1 MNIRK
6 LILISLLLTTSLM
19 AEVKEKWKI
28 NVGTMYVS
36 KFETELQWNRKGLPV
51 GAKINT
57 KDQLGLENET
67 AVFRLDGYYR
77 FTDTQKIEFSYFGV
91 NSDSNRELDTE
102 IEIDGNVIPAGA
114 RFKSYFDMKIYKL
127 NYAYSFYHND
137 KVELALTAGLHVT
150 QIDVGYRAHI
160 FVGNHQSQD
169 DPKGSTSITAPLPVV
184 GFEGQYSIIPKKLF
198 INYEANYFY
207 LTIDDFA
214 GAITSTSLKMEYRFY
229 ENYGLG
235 VGYNINNI
243 AVEKDDGKTKIDI
256 NNRLSGAV
264 IYLSFTY

>member
-1 MNIRK
+1 
-6 LILISLLLTTSLM
+6 
-19 AEVKEKWKI
+19 VKEKWKI
-28 NVGTMYVS
+28 NVGTMYVG
-36 KFETELQWNRKGLPV
+36 KFETELQWNRKGFPV

-77 FTDTQKIEFSYFGV
+77 FTDTHKIEFSYFGV
-91 NSDSNRELDTE
+91 NSDSHKNLDAQ
-102 IEIDGNVIPAGA
+102 INIGKHVISAGA
-114 RFKSYFDMKIYKL
+114 SFSSYFDMKVYKL

-137 KVELALTAGLHVT
+137 KVELALVAGLHVT
-150 QIDVGYRAHI
+150 TIDVGYKAYGFI
-160 FVGNHQSQD
+160 DGLA
-169 DPKGSTSITAPLPVV
+169 STSASDGASITAPLPVV

-207 LTIDDFA
+207 LTFDDYA

-235 VGYNINNI
+235 IGYNINNI

-256 NNRLSGAV
+256 DNRLSGAI
-264 IYLSFTY
+264 IYISYTY